1 MGTKQSQ
8 GKKKKKAVKSP
19 PLASRSAIG
28 TSRRRCEGHVPA
40 LSQPLTRLRGGSDWP
55 ARVTCSLRHRSE
67 EDGLCALAAWVLI
80 LTPPPAGCVI
90 FMKSLNAPSLS
101 FLTCYVISG
110 TATHRV
116 VKSERLTIRKALDRP
131 FALSRG
137 AGGSSSR
144 QGRTPGSRERPRSRA
159 PVTMQLQH
167 CRGRRRQRP
176 LAQSKKARS
185 CAPPKAQAE
194 RAAEHEAS
202 RCRSPDPGSTDAA
215 HPWGVCTLRLSS
227 QGS

>member
-101 FLTCYVISG
+101 LLTCYVISG

-144 QGRTPGSRERPRSRA
+144 QGRTPGQQGAAALTRSRHRHRAAAAPQRAAATMPPRTEQEGEVLRSTQGPSRASRRARSRSVQKPRPR
-159 PVTMQLQH
+159 LH
-167 CRGRRRQRP
+167 
-176 LAQSKKARS
+176 
-185 CAPPKAQAE
+185 
-194 RAAEHEAS
+194 
-202 RCRSPDPGSTDAA
+202 
-215 HPWGVCTLRLSS
+215 
-227 QGS
+227 